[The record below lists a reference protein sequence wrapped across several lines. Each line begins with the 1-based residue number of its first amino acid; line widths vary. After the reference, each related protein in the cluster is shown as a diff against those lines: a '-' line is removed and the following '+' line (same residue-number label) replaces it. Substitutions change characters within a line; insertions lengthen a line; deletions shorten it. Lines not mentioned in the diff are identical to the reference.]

1 MAESTPSRL
10 ARAFVRG
17 FARGYAHQPAFGDVP
32 TAELRRRLF
41 EVAKTARTGLDGAD
55 QIPDP
60 ARRAAYLHDAL
71 VRILAVCTGT
81 EE

>member
-1 MAESTPSRL
+1 MAENTPTRL

-41 EVAKTARTGLDGAD
+41 EICKSARTGLDGAD
-55 QIPDP
+55 QIADP
-60 ARRAAYLHDAL
+60 QRRAAYLRDAL
-71 VRILAVCTGT
+71 ERILQVGTGA

>member
-1 MAESTPSRL
+1 MPDTGPTRL

-41 EVAKTARTGLDGAD
+41 EICKSARTGLDGAD
-55 QIPDP
+55 QVSDP
-60 ARRAAYLHDAL
+60 ARRAAYLRDAL
-71 VRILAVCTGT
+71 ERILQVGTGQ

>member
-1 MAESTPSRL
+1 VAENTPTRL

-17 FARGYAHQPAFGDVP
+17 FARGYAHQEAFSNVS

-41 EVAKTARTGLDGAD
+41 EICKSARTGLDGSD
-55 QIPDP
+55 QIADP
-60 ARRAAYLHDAL
+60 ARRAAYLRDAL
-71 VRILAVCTGT
+71 ERILQVGTGA